1 MKISKKNIIA
11 LGLSGLIL
19 FFIPGCQSEEE
30 KSTVPAARPEKVVR
44 VSVQPL
50 VLENLTDTLTLP
62 ASLEAWEDLTLAAET
77 AGAVWKINF
86 HEGEQ
91 VKKGQVLLEIDPETV
106 KSYLRRDEQNVTVLE
121 RKLVRYRQLES
132 DGLISQQELDNLEN
146 SVTAAQAALQTT
158 RLRLAKSFPK
168 APVSGIIDHLFVDRG
183 EYVDPGK
190 PLVRLVQ
197 VDRLKVIADVP
208 EKDVMFLRVGQ
219 KVKIIP
225 ASINNR
231 VSPPVSG
238 MIESIAYSADSITR
252 TYRTKVTIDNQ
263 EMKLRPGMIVRARFV
278 RQQFENIIAIP
289 LFAVMD
295 RDGSKVVFIDDNGSA
310 RKVDVMT
317 GSSVGQRVVILDG
330 LTAGESLIVKGQ
342 QLLSDGAKIEVG
354 EF

>member
-19 FFIPGCQSEEE
+19 CFVPGCQSKEEQA
-30 KSTVPAARPEKVVR
+30 TAPAVRPEKVVR

-86 HEGEQ
+86 QEGGQ
-91 VKKGQVLLEIDPETV
+91 VKKGEVLLEIDPETV
-106 KSYLRRDEQNVTVLE
+106 KSYLRRDEQNVAVLE

-146 SVTAAQAALQTT
+146 SVTAAQATLQTT

-208 EKDVMFLRVGQ
+208 EKDVMFLQVGQ
-219 KVKIIP
+219 KVEIIP
-225 ASINNR
+225 TSINR
-231 VSPPVSG
+231 GDTAVTGV
-238 MIESIAYSADSITR
+238 IESIAYSADSITR
-252 TYRTKVTIDNQ
+252 TYRTKVTIDNR

-278 RQQFENIIAIP
+278 RQQFENIIAVP
-289 LFAVMD
+289 LFAIMD
-295 RDGSKVVFIDDNGSA
+295 REGSKVVFIDDNGRA
-310 RKVDVMT
+310 REVGVVT
-317 GSSVGQRVVILDG
+317 GRSVGQRVVILDG
-330 LTAGESLIVKGQ
+330 LADGQSLIVKGQ
-342 QLLSDGAKIEVG
+342 QLLTDGAKIEAG